1 MSMSEIQYWAV
12 FPKSIKVSKVDYP
25 VSVPLTLR
33 GMPRGSVIF
42 ESSNTSVA
50 TVSAEGVVSL
60 GTTLGGSE
68 ITIYDSEE
76 RDSVR
81 FVRVE
86 VVDYG
91 KSDIEVS

>member
-1 MSMSEIQYWAV
+1 MSEIQYWDV

-33 GMPRGSVIF
+33 GTPRGTVLF
-42 ESSNTSVA
+42 ESVNTGVA
-50 TVSAEGVVSL
+50 SVSAEGIVSL

-68 ITIYDSEE
+68 ITVYDSEE
-76 RDSVR
+76 KDSVR

-86 VVDYG
+86 VVEYG
-91 KSDIEVS
+91 KSDIQET

>member
-1 MSMSEIQYWAV
+1 MSMSEIQYWDV
-12 FPKSIKVSKVDYP
+12 FPKSIKVSKVAYP
-25 VSVPLTLR
+25 VSVPIT
-33 GMPRGSVIF
+33 PRGAPRGTAIF
-42 ESSNTSVA
+42 ESSNPGVASVS
-50 TVSAEGVVSL
+50 TEGVVSL

-86 VVDYG
+86 VVEYG

>member
-1 MSMSEIQYWAV
+1 MSETHYWDV

-33 GMPRGSVIF
+33 GNPRGTVIF
-42 ESSNTSVA
+42 ESSNPGVASVN
-50 TVSAEGVVSL
+50 AEGIVSL

-68 ITIYDSEE
+68 IIIYDSEE
-76 RDSVR
+76 KDSVR

-86 VVDYG
+86 VVEYG
-91 KSDIEVS
+91 KSDIQEA

>member
-1 MSMSEIQYWAV
+1 MSEIQYWDV
-12 FPKSIKVSKVDYP
+12 FPKSIKVSKVAYP

-33 GMPRGSVIF
+33 GTPRGTVIF
-42 ESSNTSVA
+42 ESANTGVA
-50 TVSAEGVVSL
+50 TVSAEGVISL

-68 ITIYDSEE
+68 ITVYDSDA

-86 VVDYG
+86 VVEYG
-91 KSDIEVS
+91 KSDIQEA